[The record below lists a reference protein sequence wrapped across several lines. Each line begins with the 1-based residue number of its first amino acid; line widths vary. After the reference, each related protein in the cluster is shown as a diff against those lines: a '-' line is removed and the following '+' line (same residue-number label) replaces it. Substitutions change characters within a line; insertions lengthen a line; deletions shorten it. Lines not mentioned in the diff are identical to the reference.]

1 LIIFDDVGFKSRVRF
16 HGQFREEVHVP
27 DVQRRVGAP
36 WSCGGGESASALLG
50 APWKGTMESRAVETR
65 CEYCTPY
72 GHFGHFKSANFAL
85 KRAVIEVVVERY
97 EIISEAFMGASVLH
111 LQDD

>member
-36 WSCGGGESASALLG
+36 WSCGGRALLHSLELHG
-50 APWKGTMESRAVETR
+50 KELWSREPWRRDANIAPRMA
-65 CEYCTPY
+65 
-72 GHFGHFKSANFAL
+72 
-85 KRAVIEVVVERY
+85 
-97 EIISEAFMGASVLH
+97 ISDTSKVRILR
-111 LQDD
+111 